1 MAIYQPLNESAL
13 IKCFQGPLWVEKK
26 IMTWVCPSSFKWYR
40 QLCPITPHAANLC
53 PITRHADNLSPITR
67 HGKPLCHASVL
78 FSTAVQ
84 LTKKAEKQRSARLA
98 RTSFIYFQL
107 FILFLFLF
115 EISKLLFFQ
124 FLSLLLA
131 KQTRHLEPWN
141 TREILHFWQPLTELS
156 FDPFRTREYRDNC
169 FYSLDWKEM
178 KILSWNING
187 IRAARRDK
195 SLKEVLDSLEADV
208 ICLQETKVTRE

>member
-1 MAIYQPLNESAL
+1 MRLICARSRDTLIICHPSRVTENPFAMRVFCSAL
-13 IKCFQGPLWVEKK
+13 LCSWQRRQKSKEVRDWPERLSFIF
-26 IMTWVCPSSFKWYR
+26 SS
-40 QLCPITPHAANLC
+40 
-53 PITRHADNLSPITR
+53 
-67 HGKPLCHASVL
+67 L
-78 FSTAVQ
+78 FSS
-84 LTKKAEKQRSARLA
+84 LSYLKFRN
-98 RTSFIYFQL
+98 FY
-107 FILFLFLF
+107 
-115 EISKLLFFQ
+115 FFQ

-178 KILSWNING
+178 RILSWNING

>member
-1 MAIYQPLNESAL
+1 MSVLLVSNDIRQSGTTQLNS
-13 IKCFQGPLWVEKK
+13 
-26 IMTWVCPSSFKWYR
+26 R
-40 QLCPITPHAANLC
+40 QLCPITPHAANLS
-53 PITRHADNLSPITR
+53 PITHHADNLSPITR

-84 LTKKAEKQRSARLA
+84 LTEKAEKQRSARLA

-107 FILFLFLF
+107 FILFPFPVWNF
-115 EISKLLFFQ
+115 ETFILV
-124 FLSLLLA
+124 SLAGKTRHYSRL
-131 KQTRHLEPWN
+131 RHLEPWN
-141 TREILHFWQPLTELS
+141 TKNILHIWQPLTELS
-156 FDPFRTREYRDNC
+156 FDPFRTREYRENC

-178 KILSWNING
+178 RILSWNING